1 MLDNMFTWNT
11 MAMIVVS
18 VLAIHA
24 GIKVINKLF
33 EKPNSKKKDSLF

>member
-1 MLDNMFTWNT
+1 MT
-11 MAMIVVS
+11 MIVVS

-33 EKPNSKKKDSLF
+33 ERTDKKNSLF

>member
-11 MAMIVVS
+11 MAMIIVS

-33 EKPNSKKKDSLF
+33 EKTGKKKNSLF

>member
-1 MLDNMFTWNT
+1 MLDNMFTWNNMT
-11 MAMIVVS
+11 MIVVS

-33 EKPNSKKKDSLF
+33 ERPDKKNSLF